1 MEEDNIYEYEG
12 TSYSESA
19 LREAYPDTFDDYVS
33 EGILLKKESE
43 EVVEDEIQ
51 QDTEAEVVGS
61 VYEYDGN
68 LYGENALREAYPDTF
83 DDYVSQGILVKK
95 DEPKVDVEEA
105 PFTAFKSQEENTLI
119 EEMFGKN
126 VITNAIG
133 DTYRAINAGL
143 AQSDAVDPTMDLM
156 IAGDDATDRQ
166 LYEYIRINK
175 ELAKNQKIQDEMAAW
190 DKAVD
195 ENGGGAYGILMATI
209 ENPGI
214 AVPLMASSLA
224 TMVGSLQ
231 SEEVIAATVAGA
243 GASAAVTGGIG
254 AAATAATGGIAAPV
268 AVGATAL
275 AALRGGQAA
284 LQATMEATLT
294 FNELLQEEIEGEL
307 TFENV
312 KAVLSDPEKLS
323 ELRTKAIAR
332 GSIIGAV
339 DYITF
344 GIANKFTGAA
354 LKAVK
359 KGTSVASRAAIK
371 TGAVVGG
378 TAIEGAGGGAGEA
391 AARFAIGQDMDIKE
405 IALETIGEFGGAA
418 LSVGPAAYNNLKVV
432 SGRVQANKTAKDG
445 GYKNTSSVFAPDTDI
460 DQATIDLASNK
471 NTSSIV
477 DEQVEIE
484 VANGRMTQEEADT
497 IKENF
502 RATQGAVNTANK
514 IGRLSKENKPEVVN
528 LLMEEKK
535 LKDKIKDVDNA
546 SLTKI
551 ESNRLKEVQSRLEE
565 IGNIEEESTSIEI
578 DVTDSEYK
586 DFVDNGNV
594 TDERLNSLAQ
604 KVKDNTELTEKEQA
618 IFNDKTSE
626 VEEILKTFTEP
637 TVEEAALE
645 TTQPTS
651 EVDNIDYIDET
662 LYNKNVNQTP
672 EGTEFINV
680 YRAEGKVVDTENLPL
695 SVRGNAGSWFTP
707 FKAEAERYAAMGN
720 RKVYKIAIPKALYDN
735 LLEGRKGDVAMSKGE
750 IQLPRNISSLK
761 TEVSK
766 PTQQTSEVEAKK
778 PKATKTTKSKPTK
791 TTKAK
796 PTVETKSKTKS
807 QVESKTKEIADVV
820 AQRKKEREK
829 YKEDS
834 DKNFDEREKIKDD
847 KNLSKEEKQ
856 KKIKALE
863 EKRDKIKN
871 SYEKKNNELGDKKN
885 KLEKER
891 QSLEKKYKKES
902 KSEENKR
909 SQKEYSSEVNSEA
922 IKNKIRGQ
930 IKNAIKA
937 LSNIAK
943 GVTIEV
949 YETQKEYEASGGN
962 PIDGGE
968 YVLATK
974 TIKINL
980 EKANLRT
987 VAHEVFHAI
996 LLKDGITN
1004 KEAQRIT
1011 SDMLDAVRR
1020 IASPKLLKRLD
1031 AFASKYTNGLQS
1043 EESISELFGI
1053 LAENYETS
1061 SPVKKLINEWLRK
1074 LAKVLNIPIKGMLD
1088 SDKDIIEFL
1097 SVVSQKVASGEVIE
1111 QADIDILQSTAPI
1124 GNPTIINKPS
1134 LEKRKQIDFKESYK
1148 MSLVTSKD
1156 KIDLISLID
1165 DIIKKNQKVWFWVA
1179 DQLGLG
1185 EYEGVQMDAGPSF
1198 ALQPENRKKKAI
1210 WASGLDDVKLNKNIK
1225 EADFIFIISGS
1236 PIVSKLFNKKVFD
1249 IYKKKLGDYESFK
1262 EKALATNPVKGIKE
1276 TLEEFDSWAD
1286 MRKST
1291 RRKAFLIAVNE
1302 QFKKPNTKFHKLV
1315 QELGGFVDLNE
1326 LRDGF
1331 YKENNFSQND
1341 IMLVLKP
1348 TKLGGKSKHSTYST
1362 DILGELVGVPDIK
1375 MNAEEIMPTDIKEKI
1390 SGKGISEKTS
1400 SIAPYGGAVPS
1411 AVKNITAPETRKQII
1426 GENAELSQNVRDN
1439 LSVARQMETDNK
1451 DAKTIRIATGWERG
1465 ADGKWRYE
1473 IDDITITG
1481 DVTPWTDEWEGA
1493 QGYVTKLKNI
1503 VSGELLKLYPQI
1515 GEKVFVGRGLTSD
1528 ASFGT
1533 MAQMLKRRN
1542 GWDIFMSDGIFN
1554 GDVEFGKSVLLHEIQ
1569 HIIQDIEGF
1578 ERGGNSG
1585 MFDNEMD
1592 TLRFSNVNALRSFA
1606 KDVAIKN
1613 PEKGWDIT
1621 YGSDAVKKYEEIFG
1635 EKPSPTVVT
1644 LASVLEQQLSRGID
1658 VDETTVYKTLK
1669 NNNLTSFE
1677 KYKRLAGEVESRN
1690 VQKRMDMTPEQRRDT
1705 TLQETEDVAR
1715 EDQIFFTDAPETR
1728 QQRTTRL
1735 APNGNQSNLTDVQYD
1750 TVRTPAFKN
1759 WFGDWENDP
1768 KNASKVVDENGEPMV
1783 VYHGSAAD
1791 FDVFDKKKL
1800 GSLTNTEIAKAG
1812 FFFASNKSAADQYA
1826 FIGGLQ
1832 NPFLENKLTEARAF
1846 FLNIKNPYKGTN
1858 KEWSDLLNWA
1868 SNGSRKYDSP
1878 TALKKANKEF
1888 KEFLLKENFD
1898 GVDFDNGLEIV
1909 AFEPTQAKL
1918 ADGTNTTFDPD
1929 APSIRQQK
1937 ATLLT
1942 DELTGSGLTEAEIIK
1957 QGYLEFFNSMKDRA
1971 EDADFIY
1978 SEFVEEALD
1987 RMQSKIN
1994 RIRETFKNKISRNKE
2009 ARKEVRKQIAEILKN
2024 SGLDSVSKRAI
2035 KSIMKNIENA
2045 TPATMQKKVA
2055 EVMDVISRD
2064 IKRQARYNRKKT
2076 LGKALSNIGKIGSL
2090 KELNNILVD
2099 ALKINPQ
2106 YLSDKTL
2113 VKYDKI
2119 ISSLAS
2125 VSKKF
2130 DMPSRIELK
2139 SLAEAVITSFQAD
2152 YKLAQEI
2159 IRDRINN
2166 NLDPNKS
2173 VLENL
2178 NQMKKENKI
2187 TDSEFE
2193 LLVRFKDQINETKKE
2208 NVSAEDKAKTA
2219 QERRSEATEDFEAAI
2234 QGIPKS
2240 FKDLNDDERSVL
2252 RIVKTLTLKDLE
2264 NLTTNEIQKLVRGLE
2279 GLMAGY
2285 IGSDLIQSVDTIK
2298 ADRLS
2303 KNTATGETLERGFI
2317 DKLLTRAKTTIMNI
2331 FRARDK
2337 QVTPIMERIRSTP
2350 LKNIDQILNDAAKG
2364 FKSTKIYENV
2374 FRPTGV
2380 AFEAAS
2386 KKLKMAKKDLDRA
2399 GAFLDIS
2406 RNKRYAQK
2414 VKIMIYQIQREY
2426 DSNGGKKANA
2436 ELVTAISMINHTLK
2450 DPLVDLSDRER
2461 ATIEKIRD
2469 EYLSID
2475 GEIDADK
2482 IFNSFTDKEKKSLA
2496 LIDKVY
2502 SDIQEMARM
2511 DAARQGLPFVLRKN
2525 YVHLPRIT
2533 KGQNTMTSEEEF
2545 EALADNFANPVSMK
2559 SKALFQRNGKP
2570 HSISFD
2576 PIYNANAISRKATVS
2591 YYMVPA
2597 VKIGKRVLANLKA
2610 NAKTDYQKD
2619 LFNSLE
2625 EVYDSIIRSEYKNVT
2640 KDRAFIEKALSFLGR
2655 SGYLAQLA
2663 GPIKAA
2669 VELASN
2675 ATHAILYNPIAF
2687 NEGFQVLSK
2696 VPKDTINK
2704 ALNNLYSTQTARL
2717 TENEGGSK
2725 DIEERLYASAP
2736 LFQQEQMTSD
2746 FGDRIGK
2753 VFSVLKKPAK
2763 AFMKFNEDLITK
2775 PDSLVAKPLFI
2786 GAFSASFEESTGQKP
2801 NWEKIANDENYR
2813 NKFDSAIQK
2822 ASEDGDAAVIDNA
2835 ASNNPFDAIPKNIL
2849 DRDASA
2855 IKQALQTVN
2864 RYMSRFRTFE
2874 YYSALKGVQSM
2885 IGKGDLTKSQ
2895 GALLLT
2901 ATVIRMSMYK
2911 MAIDMA
2917 FSVVFSL
2924 LGLDDEDDEKEIDEE
2939 VSKGVLGAIATLA
2952 LGRYLGNV
2960 AQMPVNYG
2968 AEWLNREYGE
2978 GITFSGDYNAYKDGI
2993 VFSKIPM
3000 EVKPQDNM
3008 ISNVVINS
3016 LGSYT
3021 PMVKTVDRAGKLIT
3035 RATASKRQETRDRN
3049 LDELLTRI
3057 PFEIAGNS
3065 GVIPGYKTLRKI
3077 YNKYLFGA
3085 GKNAATSKSN
3095 KISRFTGPKLN
3106 KSTVPKL
3113 NKSTVPKL
3121 NKSTVPKLNK

>member
-1 MEEDNIYEYEG
+1 M
-12 TSYSESA
+12 
-19 LREAYPDTFDDYVS
+19 
-33 EGILLKKESE
+33 
-43 EVVEDEIQ
+43 
-51 QDTEAEVVGS
+51 
-61 VYEYDGN
+61 
-68 LYGENALREAYPDTF
+68 
-83 DDYVSQGILVKK
+83 
-95 DEPKVDVEEA
+95 
-105 PFTAFKSQEENTLI
+105 
-119 EEMFGKN
+119 
-126 VITNAIG
+126 
-133 DTYRAINAGL
+133 
-143 AQSDAVDPTMDLM
+143 
-156 IAGDDATDRQ
+156 
-166 LYEYIRINK
+166 
-175 ELAKNQKIQDEMAAW
+175 
-190 DKAVD
+190 
-195 ENGGGAYGILMATI
+195 
-209 ENPGI
+209 
-214 AVPLMASSLA
+214 
-224 TMVGSLQ
+224 
-231 SEEVIAATVAGA
+231 
-243 GASAAVTGGIG
+243 
-254 AAATAATGGIAAPV
+254 
-268 AVGATAL
+268 
-275 AALRGGQAA
+275 
-284 LQATMEATLT
+284 
-294 FNELLQEEIEGEL
+294 
-307 TFENV
+307 
-312 KAVLSDPEKLS
+312 
-323 ELRTKAIAR
+323 
-332 GSIIGAV
+332 
-339 DYITF
+339 
-344 GIANKFTGAA
+344 
-354 LKAVK
+354 
-359 KGTSVASRAAIK
+359 
-371 TGAVVGG
+371 
-378 TAIEGAGGGAGEA
+378 
-391 AARFAIGQDMDIKE
+391 
-405 IALETIGEFGGAA
+405 
-418 LSVGPAAYNNLKVV
+418 
-432 SGRVQANKTAKDG
+432 
-445 GYKNTSSVFAPDTDI
+445 
-460 DQATIDLASNK
+460 
-471 NTSSIV
+471 
-477 DEQVEIE
+477 
-484 VANGRMTQEEADT
+484 
-497 IKENF
+497 
-502 RATQGAVNTANK
+502 
-514 IGRLSKENKPEVVN
+514 
-528 LLMEEKK
+528 
-535 LKDKIKDVDNA
+535 
-546 SLTKI
+546 
-551 ESNRLKEVQSRLEE
+551 
-565 IGNIEEESTSIEI
+565 
-578 DVTDSEYK
+578 
-586 DFVDNGNV
+586 
-594 TDERLNSLAQ
+594 
-604 KVKDNTELTEKEQA
+604 
-618 IFNDKTSE
+618 FNDKTSE

-637 TVEEAALE
+637 IVEEASEVPAEVTKLRAEEQAEMLEQVPGAENAL
-645 TTQPTS
+645 TDGK
-651 EVDNIDYIDET
+651 VDNIDYIDET
-662 LYNKNVNQTP
+662 LYNKNVSQTP

-680 YRAEGKVVDTENLPL
+680 YRAEGKVVNRENLPL

-707 FKAEAERYAAMGN
+707 FKAEVERYAAMGN

-735 LLEGRKGDVAMSKGE
+735 LLESRKGNVAMSKGE

-778 PKATKTTKSKPTK
+778 
-791 TTKAK
+791 
-796 PTVETKSKTKS
+796 TKSKTKS
-807 QVESKTKEIADVV
+807 QAESKTKEIADVV
-820 AQRKKEREK
+820 AERKKEREK

-834 DKNFDEREKIKDD
+834 DKNFEEREKIKDD

-863 EKRDKIKN
+863 AKRDKIKN

-891 QSLEKKYKKES
+891 ESLEKKYKKES
-902 KSEENKR
+902 KSEESKR
-909 SQKEYSSEVNSEA
+909 SQEVDNSEVNSET

-937 LSNIAK
+937 LSKIAK

-949 YETQKEYEASGGN
+949 YETQKEYEASGGD
-962 PIDGGE
+962 PTDGGE
-968 YVLATK
+968 YSPSTK

-1004 KEAQRIT
+1004 EEARRIT

-1020 IASPKLLKRLD
+1020 IASPKLLKQLD

-1043 EESISELFGI
+1043 EESVSELFGI

-1097 SVVSQKVASGEVIE
+1097 SVVSQKVARGEVIE
-1111 QADIDILQSTAPI
+1111 QSDIALLQEQEQGSEGEVGTIKIPRQQITVIDAPDVKDDPRDWIRKFVEYVDINEFDLKKFITNMYDYTNAGKTDLGNGYSIELLGGRNYVPLIMYKMGKILGEVSNLAAFNTKSQAEGFVRNALEGEANMFAPHSGTLDGSWQFQQHI
-1124 GNPTIINKPS
+1124 FEQLVDLVLDNNILTNKEIIKLFDSNLRNESAKKTYAARIESIEEKGFYIKKVDGKEVRVTKKPAKPS
-1134 LEKRKQIDFKESYK
+1134 EFLNAFRKFR
-1148 MSLVTSKD
+1148 
-1156 KIDLISLID
+1156 
-1165 DIIKKNQKVWFWVA
+1165 N
-1179 DQLGLG
+1179 
-1185 EYEGVQMDAGPSF
+1185 
-1198 ALQPENRKKKAI
+1198 N
-1210 WASGLDDVKLNKNIK
+1210 SGLDIKNLDSFESNPKELVRLLNIKNNFGPDLRKNLNQKIAANKKFQEAIGVKSLNEFHQKIIDPLNKGIVGA
-1225 EADFIFIISGS
+1225 EIMTFIQFD
-1236 PIVSKLFNKKVFD
+1236 PTTFEIVKTNPSDVDHHPSFGWTVKAKIERIMQPTKFYKSYD
-1249 IYKKKLGDYESFK
+1249 ITESYTKYNSNETVVSRKTDTDMKSFK
-1262 EKALATNPVKGIKE
+1262 SANVSSAAGAIVK
-1276 TLEEFDSWAD
+1276 
-1286 MRKST
+1286 
-1291 RRKAFLIAVNE
+1291 V
-1302 QFKKPNTKFHKLV
+1302 
-1315 QELGGFVDLNE
+1315 
-1326 LRDGF
+1326 
-1331 YKENNFSQND
+1331 
-1341 IMLVLKP
+1341 
-1348 TKLGGKSKHSTYST
+1348 
-1362 DILGELVGVPDIK
+1362 
-1375 MNAEEIMPTDIKEKI
+1375 AEVKI
-1390 SGKGISEKTS
+1390 
-1400 SIAPYGGAVPS
+1400 
-1411 AVKNITAPETRKQII
+1411 PETRQQII
-1426 GENAELSQNVRDN
+1426 GENADLVALN
-1439 LSVARQMETDNK
+1439 LSYSLMI
-1451 DAKTIRIATGWERG
+1451 AKEIERIQKLGFTERIKEAEDKGFFLGDINMTPEQLKYMTGWERG
-1465 ADGKWRYE
+1465 KDNKWRYE
-1473 IDDITITG
+1473 IQDGKLTLEESGTFKLSDIYDSKDLYI
-1481 DVTPWTDEWEGA
+1481 A
-1493 QGYVTKLKNI
+1493 
-1503 VSGELLKLYPQI
+1503 YPQLKDM
-1515 GEKVFVGRGLTSD
+1515 KVKVDIREQGANNAWFIPSDKSIEINAKPNSNITS
-1528 ASFGT
+1528 A
-1533 MAQMLKRRN
+1533 L
-1542 GWDIFMSDGIFN
+1542 
-1554 GDVEFGKSVLLHEIQ
+1554 VHEIQ
-1569 HIIQDIEGF
+1569 HAVQFIEGF
-1578 ERGGNSG
+1578 ATGGNMTSALEAYE
-1585 MFDNEMD
+1585 NTVTPKERKAEIE
-1592 TLRFSNVNALRSFA
+1592 LKEEVKVLRSLTAVLEMAMYDFEDVSLDELLDLDFMQENWVELGL
-1606 KDVAIKN
+1606 KDV
-1613 PEKGWDIT
+1613 
-1621 YGSDAVKKYEEIFG
+1621 SDAVNIYDYVNVDNPGIINKLKIDEFDGNSLDLEE
-1635 EKPSPTVVT
+1635 
-1644 LASVLEQQLSRGID
+1644 
-1658 VDETTVYKTLK
+1658 
-1669 NNNLTSFE
+1669 SFE
-1677 KYKRLAGEVESRN
+1677 VADSIANEKQAEYSDKYSTYGLYQRLAGEVESRN
-1690 VQKRMDMTPEQRRDT
+1690 VEKRFAMTEKKRRE
-1705 TLQETEDVAR
+1705 TLLEATEDVAR
-1715 EDQIFFTDAPETR
+1715 EDQILLFPDAPETR
-1728 QQRTTRL
+1728 R
-1735 APNGNQSNLTDVQYD
+1735 
-1750 TVRTPAFKN
+1750 
-1759 WFGDWENDP
+1759 
-1768 KNASKVVDENGEPMV
+1768 
-1783 VYHGSAAD
+1783 
-1791 FDVFDKKKL
+1791 
-1800 GSLTNTEIAKAG
+1800 
-1812 FFFASNKSAADQYA
+1812 
-1826 FIGGLQ
+1826 
-1832 NPFLENKLTEARAF
+1832 
-1846 FLNIKNPYKGTN
+1846 
-1858 KEWSDLLNWA
+1858 
-1868 SNGSRKYDSP
+1868 
-1878 TALKKANKEF
+1878 
-1888 KEFLLKENFD
+1888 
-1898 GVDFDNGLEIV
+1898 
-1909 AFEPTQAKL
+1909 
-1918 ADGTNTTFDPD
+1918 
-1929 APSIRQQK
+1929 QK
-1937 ATLLT
+1937 ATPLT
-1942 DELTGSGLTEAEIIK
+1942 DELIGLNESEIIK
-1957 QGYLEFFNSMKDRA
+1957 QGYLEFFSSMKDKA

-2024 SGLDSVSKRAI
+2024 SGLDSISKRAI

-2166 NLDPNKS
+2166 NLDPSKS

-2364 FKSTKIYENV
+2364 FKSTKIYENI

-2399 GAFLDIS
+2399 GAFLDIG

-2461 ATIEKIRD
+2461 AAIEKIRD

-2545 EALADNFANPVSMK
+2545 EALADNFSNPVSMK

-2687 NEGFQVLSK
+2687 NEGFQILSK

-2704 ALNNLYSTQTARL
+2704 ALNNVYSTQTARL

-2775 PDSLVAKPLFI
+2775 PDYLVAKPLFI

-2801 NWEKIANDENYR
+2801 NWEKIANDEEYR

-2968 AEWLNREYGE
+2968 TEWLNREYGE
-2978 GITFSGDYNAYKDGI
+2978 GITFSGVYNAYKDGI

-3085 GKNAATSKSN
+3085 GENAATSKPN
-3095 KISRFTGPKLN
+3095 KTSSFTGPKLN

>member
-105 PFTAFKSQEENTLI
+105 SFTAFKSQEENTLI

-175 ELAKNQKIQDEMAAW
+175 ELAKNQKIQDEMVAW

-254 AAATAATGGIAAPV
+254 AAATAATGGIAAPI

-707 FKAEAERYAAMGN
+707 FKAEVERYAAMGN

-863 EKRDKIKN
+863 AKRDKIKN

-891 QSLEKKYKKES
+891 ESLEKKYKKES

-909 SQKEYSSEVNSEA
+909 SQKESSSEVNSEA

-996 LLKDGITN
+996 LLKDGIKN

-1031 AFASKYTNGLQS
+1031 VFASNYNNGLQS

-1097 SVVSQKVASGEVIE
+1097 SVVSKKVASGEVIE
-1111 QADIDILQSTAPI
+1111 QADIDILQEQEQGTEGEVGTIRIPRQQITVIDAPDVKDDPRDWI
-1124 GNPTIINKPS
+1124 RKFVEYVDINEFDLKKFITNMYDYTNAGKTDLGNGYSIELLGGRNYVPLIMNKMGKILGEVSNLAAFNTKSQAEGFVRNAIEGEANLFAPHSGTLEGSWQFQQHIFEQLVDLVLDNNILTNKEIIKLFDYNLRNESAKKTYAERIESIEEKGFYIKKVDGKEVRVTKKPAKPS
-1134 LEKRKQIDFKESYK
+1134 EFLNAFRKFR
-1148 MSLVTSKD
+1148 
-1156 KIDLISLID
+1156 
-1165 DIIKKNQKVWFWVA
+1165 N
-1179 DQLGLG
+1179 
-1185 EYEGVQMDAGPSF
+1185 
-1198 ALQPENRKKKAI
+1198 N
-1210 WASGLDDVKLNKNIK
+1210 SGLDIKNLDSFESNPKELVRLLNI
-1225 EADFIFIISGS
+1225 
-1236 PIVSKLFNKKVFD
+1236 
-1249 IYKKKLGDYESFK
+1249 
-1262 EKALATNPVKGIKE
+1262 
-1276 TLEEFDSWAD
+1276 
-1286 MRKST
+1286 
-1291 RRKAFLIAVNE
+1291 
-1302 QFKKPNTKFHKLV
+1302 
-1315 QELGGFVDLNE
+1315 
-1326 LRDGF
+1326 
-1331 YKENNFSQND
+1331 ENNFGPDLRKNLNQKIAANKKFQEAIGVKSLNEFHQK
-1341 IMLVLKP
+1341 IMDPLNK
-1348 TKLGGKSKHSTYST
+1348 
-1362 DILGELVGVPDIK
+1362 GVTG
-1375 MNAEEIMPTDIKEKI
+1375 AEIMTFIQFDPTTFEIVKTNPGDVDHHPSFGWTVKAKI
-1390 SGKGISEKTS
+1390 ERIMQPNKFFKSYDLTESYTKYNSNETVVSRKTDTDMKSFKSANVS
-1400 SIAPYGGAVPS
+1400 SAAGAI
-1411 AVKNITAPETRKQII
+1411 VKVAKVKIPETRK
-1426 GENAELSQNVRDN
+1426 
-1439 LSVARQMETDNK
+1439 
-1451 DAKTIRIATGWERG
+1451 
-1465 ADGKWRYE
+1465 
-1473 IDDITITG
+1473 
-1481 DVTPWTDEWEGA
+1481 
-1493 QGYVTKLKNI
+1493 
-1503 VSGELLKLYPQI
+1503 
-1515 GEKVFVGRGLTSD
+1515 
-1528 ASFGT
+1528 
-1533 MAQMLKRRN
+1533 
-1542 GWDIFMSDGIFN
+1542 
-1554 GDVEFGKSVLLHEIQ
+1554 
-1569 HIIQDIEGF
+1569 
-1578 ERGGNSG
+1578 
-1585 MFDNEMD
+1585 
-1592 TLRFSNVNALRSFA
+1592 
-1606 KDVAIKN
+1606 
-1613 PEKGWDIT
+1613 
-1621 YGSDAVKKYEEIFG
+1621 
-1635 EKPSPTVVT
+1635 
-1644 LASVLEQQLSRGID
+1644 
-1658 VDETTVYKTLK
+1658 
-1669 NNNLTSFE
+1669 
-1677 KYKRLAGEVESRN
+1677 
-1690 VQKRMDMTPEQRRDT
+1690 
-1705 TLQETEDVAR
+1705 
-1715 EDQIFFTDAPETR
+1715 
-1728 QQRTTRL
+1728 QRTTRL

-1768 KNASKVVDENGEPMV
+1768 KNASKVVDENGEPQV
-1783 VYHGSAAD
+1783 VWRGRDKTKGD
-1791 FDVFDKKKL
+1791 FGDIIDINK
-1800 GSLTNTEIAKAG
+1800 TEEGA
-1812 FFFASNKSAADQYA
+1812 FFADNEESANL
-1826 FIGGLQ
+1826 FMSEFRGLDK
-1832 NPFLENKLTEARAF
+1832 NDYEVIASY
-1846 FLNIKNPYKGTN
+1846 LNIRNPEVFEDFWFDFLQRGRM
-1858 KEWSDLLNWA
+1858 
-1868 SNGSRKYDSP
+1868 SRKNYKFSP
-1878 TALKKANKEF
+1878 KKG
-1888 KEFLLKENFD
+1888 FD
-1898 GVDFDNGLEIV
+1898 GAIIKDDVWLEEIEIDWKEGQFDEFGVQLDEEIV
-1909 AFEPTQAKL
+1909 KQTILEGRQFISLDSKQIKL

-1929 APSIRQQK
+1929 EPSIRKQKVEKAGITVEKIIDKVEKINKENPYINCEGFCNKIIGNKSFKEEFNKQPDIFRQGENLYKQNDKIDEVESILKPGDIIAFGDRSTPRHFAIYLTDGEMYEVEEWGAKPTKTTLKKVINEYESISDVYRDVETTDAPSIRQQK
-1937 ATLLT
+1937 ANLLT

-2024 SGLDSVSKRAI
+2024 SGLDSISKRAI

-2152 YKLAQEI
+2152 YKLAKEI

-2166 NLDPNKS
+2166 NLDPSKS

-2399 GAFLDIS
+2399 GAFLDIG

-2801 NWEKIANDENYR
+2801 NWEKIANDEEYR

-3085 GKNAATSKSN
+3085 GENAATSKPN
-3095 KISRFTGPKLN
+3095 KISSFTGPKINSSKGKIKSKFTGPKLN
-3106 KSTVPKL
+3106 K
-3113 NKSTVPKL
+3113 
-3121 NKSTVPKLNK
+3121 

>member
-1 MEEDNIYEYEG
+1 MVYYIPLPKNGVYTESQLNQIAEAMADDAQLQLKQDDSGIGWYDLKTRSAIELMSRIHPELSN
-12 TSYSESA
+12 SNSEAHLKFTLMVA
-19 LREAYPDTFDDYVS
+19 LISQNNSVGINFRQANEAYTYYKNNNKLPDKEYAGKSGNIIKENIKLTFKDIEKNGWDAFKNTLQESKTVKEWVA
-33 EGILLKKESE
+33 EGYKVNGENKTTEITGAMAILGSKIGSFWGNLNGDFTTLTADLWFSRMFNRYTGNVVANKSTEKSKQTTLDELKKYKSKTLLNGYKKSDILKGGEVFNKWLNTITKNYANGGYKDKQDLNVVSNTHFKNLAGSLQDIPRGGRERNAMRDVVKRVQDKLIERGYPKLDIADIQAIVWYNEKDLYRQYKAVNKSSE
-43 EVVEDEIQ
+43 KTDYETAAQEVLKKQ
-51 QDTEAEVVGS
+51 GLNAEVALPFQRGKS
-61 VYEYDGN
+61 STDGGGIQTDTTQSKGVSSKVKPPETRQQIV
-68 LYGENALREAYPDTF
+68 GENAELPQNVRDNLSVARQMENDFYKTGFKSLTPKESAKMIRIATGWERGVDGKWRYEIQDGKLTLKDSGTFKLSNIYDSKDLYIAYP
-83 DDYVSQGILVKK
+83 QLK
-95 DEPKVDVEEA
+95 DMKVKVDIREQGA
-105 PFTAFKSQEENTLI
+105 NNAWFIPSDKSI
-119 EEMFGKN
+119 E
-126 VITNAIG
+126 
-133 DTYRAINAGL
+133 INAKPDSNI
-143 AQSDAVDPTMDLM
+143 ASDLVH
-156 IAGDDATDRQ
+156 
-166 LYEYIRINK
+166 E
-175 ELAKNQKIQDEMAAW
+175 IQHA
-190 DKAVD
+190 
-195 ENGGGAYGILMATI
+195 IQFI
-209 ENPGI
+209 EI
-214 AVPLMASSLA
+214 F
-224 TMVGSLQ
+224 
-231 SEEVIAATVAGA
+231 
-243 GASAAVTGGIG
+243 
-254 AAATAATGGIAAPV
+254 ATGGNTESAFEAYENTVTPEERKAETELKEEV
-268 AVGATAL
+268 KVLDSLGTAL
-275 AALRGGQAA
+275 EMAMDDYFEGVSLD
-284 LQATMEATLT
+284 
-294 FNELLQEEIEGEL
+294 ELLDLDFMQKNWEELAFEEVDDAVNVYNYVNVDNPEIINKLKIDEAYGYSLEL
-307 TFENV
+307 EE
-312 KAVLSDPEKLS
+312 S
-323 ELRTKAIAR
+323 
-332 GSIIGAV
+332 
-339 DYITF
+339 
-344 GIANKFTGAA
+344 
-354 LKAVK
+354 
-359 KGTSVASRAAIK
+359 
-371 TGAVVGG
+371 
-378 TAIEGAGGGAGEA
+378 
-391 AARFAIGQDMDIKE
+391 M
-405 IALETIGEFGGAA
+405 
-418 LSVGPAAYNNLKVV
+418 
-432 SGRVQANKTAKDG
+432 
-445 GYKNTSSVFAPDTDI
+445 
-460 DQATIDLASNK
+460 
-471 NTSSIV
+471 
-477 DEQVEIE
+477 E
-484 VANGRMTQEEADT
+484 VARSIYNKKRAEYGDKYSTYALYQRLGGEVESRNVEKRLFMT
-497 IKENF
+497 
-502 RATQGAVNTANK
+502 
-514 IGRLSKENKPEVVN
+514 
-528 LLMEEKK
+528 EKK
-535 LKDKIKDVDNA
+535 RR
-546 SLTKI
+546 
-551 ESNRLKEVQSRLEE
+551 E
-565 IGNIEEESTSIEI
+565 
-578 DVTDSEYK
+578 
-586 DFVDNGNV
+586 
-594 TDERLNSLAQ
+594 
-604 KVKDNTELTEKEQA
+604 
-618 IFNDKTSE
+618 
-626 VEEILKTFTEP
+626 
-637 TVEEAALE
+637 
-645 TTQPTS
+645 
-651 EVDNIDYIDET
+651 
-662 LYNKNVNQTP
+662 
-672 EGTEFINV
+672 
-680 YRAEGKVVDTENLPL
+680 
-695 SVRGNAGSWFTP
+695 
-707 FKAEAERYAAMGN
+707 
-720 RKVYKIAIPKALYDN
+720 N
-735 LLEGRKGDVAMSKGE
+735 LLEE
-750 IQLPRNISSLK
+750 
-761 TEVSK
+761 TEDR
-766 PTQQTSEVEAKK
+766 A
-778 PKATKTTKSKPTK
+778 
-791 TTKAK
+791 
-796 PTVETKSKTKS
+796 
-807 QVESKTKEIADVV
+807 
-820 AQRKKEREK
+820 RE
-829 YKEDS
+829 D
-834 DKNFDEREKIKDD
+834 
-847 KNLSKEEKQ
+847 Q
-856 KKIKALE
+856 
-863 EKRDKIKN
+863 
-871 SYEKKNNELGDKKN
+871 
-885 KLEKER
+885 
-891 QSLEKKYKKES
+891 
-902 KSEENKR
+902 
-909 SQKEYSSEVNSEA
+909 
-922 IKNKIRGQ
+922 
-930 IKNAIKA
+930 
-937 LSNIAK
+937 
-943 GVTIEV
+943 
-949 YETQKEYEASGGN
+949 
-962 PIDGGE
+962 
-968 YVLATK
+968 
-974 TIKINL
+974 
-980 EKANLRT
+980 
-987 VAHEVFHAI
+987 I
-996 LLKDGITN
+996 LL
-1004 KEAQRIT
+1004 
-1011 SDMLDAVRR
+1011 
-1020 IASPKLLKRLD
+1020 
-1031 AFASKYTNGLQS
+1031 F
-1043 EESISELFGI
+1043 
-1053 LAENYETS
+1053 
-1061 SPVKKLINEWLRK
+1061 
-1074 LAKVLNIPIKGMLD
+1074 
-1088 SDKDIIEFL
+1088 
-1097 SVVSQKVASGEVIE
+1097 
-1111 QADIDILQSTAPI
+1111 
-1124 GNPTIINKPS
+1124 
-1134 LEKRKQIDFKESYK
+1134 
-1148 MSLVTSKD
+1148 
-1156 KIDLISLID
+1156 
-1165 DIIKKNQKVWFWVA
+1165 
-1179 DQLGLG
+1179 
-1185 EYEGVQMDAGPSF
+1185 
-1198 ALQPENRKKKAI
+1198 
-1210 WASGLDDVKLNKNIK
+1210 
-1225 EADFIFIISGS
+1225 
-1236 PIVSKLFNKKVFD
+1236 
-1249 IYKKKLGDYESFK
+1249 
-1262 EKALATNPVKGIKE
+1262 
-1276 TLEEFDSWAD
+1276 
-1286 MRKST
+1286 
-1291 RRKAFLIAVNE
+1291 
-1302 QFKKPNTKFHKLV
+1302 
-1315 QELGGFVDLNE
+1315 
-1326 LRDGF
+1326 
-1331 YKENNFSQND
+1331 
-1341 IMLVLKP
+1341 
-1348 TKLGGKSKHSTYST
+1348 
-1362 DILGELVGVPDIK
+1362 PD
-1375 MNAEEIMPTDIKEKI
+1375 
-1390 SGKGISEKTS
+1390 
-1400 SIAPYGGAVPS
+1400 
-1411 AVKNITAPETRKQII
+1411 APETRKQIV

-1465 ADGKWRYE
+1465 VDGKWRYE
-1473 IDDITITG
+1473 IDDVKIKDNFNFTDLKRIPSGMFMGRLSEVIKNKKLFDLYPDKVTKYVDIFDEDDGSLLPFKRNDNYPSLADVKVYFDDKTRYGTYADYDPIFKNITIYRQPGNATR
-1481 DVTPWTDEWEGA
+1481 E
-1493 QGYVTKLKNI
+1493 QMS
-1503 VSGELLKLYPQI
+1503 VS
-1515 GEKVFVGRGLTSD
+1515 
-1528 ASFGT
+1528 
-1533 MAQMLKRRN
+1533 
-1542 GWDIFMSDGIFN
+1542 
-1554 GDVEFGKSVLLHEIQ
+1554 LLHEIQ
-1569 HIIQDIEGF
+1569 HYIQGREGF
-1578 ERGGNSG
+1578 AIGGNLEISNNP
-1585 MFDNEMD
+1585 MNEVSFGLVNG
-1592 TLRFSNVNALRSFA
+1592 LRTFA
-1606 KDVAIKN
+1606 KSVAIKN
-1613 PEKGWDIT
+1613 PEKGFNIT
-1621 YGSDAVKKYEEIFG
+1621 DDSDAAKRYEKTFG
-1635 EKPSPTVVT
+1635 EKPSSIVIN
-1644 LASVLEQQLSRGID
+1644 LAAKLEQELSRGLDIN
-1658 VDETTVYKTLK
+1658 ETTVYKTLK
-1669 NNNLTSFE
+1669 NNDLSPYE
-1677 KYKRLAGEVESRN
+1677 KYERLAGEVESRN
-1690 VQKRMDMTPEQRRDT
+1690 VEQRMNMTPEQRRET

-1715 EDQIFFTDAPETR
+1715 EDQIFFTEEQET
-1728 QQRTTRL
+1728 
-1735 APNGNQSNLTDVQYD
+1735 
-1750 TVRTPAFKN
+1750 
-1759 WFGDWENDP
+1759 
-1768 KNASKVVDENGEPMV
+1768 
-1783 VYHGSAAD
+1783 
-1791 FDVFDKKKL
+1791 
-1800 GSLTNTEIAKAG
+1800 
-1812 FFFASNKSAADQYA
+1812 
-1826 FIGGLQ
+1826 
-1832 NPFLENKLTEARAF
+1832 
-1846 FLNIKNPYKGTN
+1846 
-1858 KEWSDLLNWA
+1858 
-1868 SNGSRKYDSP
+1868 
-1878 TALKKANKEF
+1878 
-1888 KEFLLKENFD
+1888 
-1898 GVDFDNGLEIV
+1898 
-1909 AFEPTQAKL
+1909 
-1918 ADGTNTTFDPD
+1918 
-1929 APSIRQQK
+1929 RQQK
-1937 ATLLT
+1937 ATPLT
-1942 DELTGSGLTEAEIIK
+1942 DELIGLNESEIIK
-1957 QGYLEFFNSMKDRA
+1957 QGYLEFFSSMKDKA

-2024 SGLDSVSKRAI
+2024 SGLDSISKRAI

-2076 LGKALSNIGKIGSL
+2076 LGKALKNIGKIGSL

-2119 ISSLAS
+2119 ISSLSS
-2125 VSKKF
+2125 VNKKF
-2130 DMPSRIELK
+2130 NMPSRVELK
-2139 SLAEAVITSFQAD
+2139 ALAEAVITSFQAD

-2159 IRDRINN
+2159 IKDRINN

-2187 TDSEFE
+2187 TDSEYE

-2219 QERRSEATEDFEAAI
+2219 QERRGEATEDFEAVI

-2264 NLTTNEIQKLVRGLE
+2264 NLSTNEIQKLVRGLE

-2285 IGSDLIQSVDTIK
+2285 VGSDLIQSVDTIK

-2399 GAFLDIS
+2399 GAFLDIG

-2461 ATIEKIRD
+2461 AAIEKIRD

-2704 ALNNLYSTQTARL
+2704 ALNNVYSTQTARL
-2717 TENEGGSK
+2717 TTNEGGGK
-2725 DIEERLYASAP
+2725 DIDERLYASAP

-2775 PDSLVAKPLFI
+2775 PDYLVAKPLFV

-2917 FSVVFSL
+2917 FSVIFSL

-2968 AEWLNREYGE
+2968 TEWLNREYGE

-3000 EVKPQDNM
+3000 EVRPQDNM

-3085 GKNAATSKSN
+3085 GKNAATSKPN

-3106 KSTVPKL
+3106 STKRKVKSRFTGPKL
-3113 NKSTVPKL
+3113 NK
-3121 NKSTVPKLNK
+3121 